1 MGQEAMMNRFQGVV
15 AGALIAGVLAGGAAF
30 AQGPRGGG
38 RPGGPGRGG
47 QFDAPGLALRQLNLT
62 DAQEQQIRSI
72 REGQLDGLRQA
83 QKAVRKAMDAQ
94 VDAVQTVP
102 LNEGLIRE
110 TTQALAD
117 AQTEA
122 ALQRARVF
130 SEMWAVLTPAQQAQ
144 AKKLQAEREARQ
156 SARQHERQERRQQRQ

>member
-1 MGQEAMMNRFQGVV
+1 MNRFQGAV
-15 AGALIAGVLAGGAAF
+15 AGVLVAGVLAGGAAF

-38 RPGGPGRGG
+38 RPGGPGGPGRGG
-47 QFDAPGLALRQLNLT
+47 QFDTPGLALRHLNLT

-72 REGQLDGLRQA
+72 REGALDELRQA
-83 QKAVRKAMDAQ
+83 QEAVRNAMDAQ

-102 LNEGLIRE
+102 VNEGLIRQ

-122 ALQRARVF
+122 AVQRARVF
-130 SEMWAVLTPAQQAQ
+130 SAMWAVLTPAQQAR
-144 AKKLQAEREARQ
+144 AKQVQAEREARQ
-156 SARQHERQERRQQRQ
+156 TERQQERQERRQQRQQ

>member
-1 MGQEAMMNRFQGVV
+1 MNRFQGAV
-15 AGALIAGVLAGGAAF
+15 AGVLIAGVLAGSAAF

-47 QFDAPGLALRQLNLT
+47 QFDMPGLGLRQLNLT
-62 DAQEQQIRSI
+62 EAQQQQVRSI
-72 REGQLDGLRQA
+72 REREAGELRQA
-83 QKAVRKAMDAQ
+83 QEAVRKAMDAQ
-94 VDAVQTVP
+94 VEAVQTVP
-102 LNEGLIRE
+102 LNEGLIRQ

-130 SEMWAVLTPAQQAQ
+130 SEMWAVLTPAQQEQ
-144 AKKLQAEREARQ
+144 AKKLQAARDARQ
-156 SARQHERQERRQQRQ
+156 TARQQNRQERRQQRQ